1 LTHRAR
7 PVDAEKACAQFRAVH
22 RSLLAALLFFLPA
35 VAAAV
40 AACGDDTVLTS
51 TDGGG
56 PDATLDAQVEAGD
69 AGSEASCAV
78 DAGALDPSQVA
89 LGQQLVAS
97 TKCTSCHGDALTG
110 NPNGVP
116 STTVIGGTAYP
127 PNLTP
132 DPATGLGCWSNDQIV
147 NAILNGIDNEGMTLC
162 APMPL
167 FGSLGDGG
175 LDVAGAQA
183 VAVYLR
189 SLQAVSMNVP
199 NTPDCPVGADG
210 GPPEAGSDAAP
221 EASSDAGDAST
232 PDVGSDTA
240 VDAGADAADAPSDA
254 TGEGGG

>member
-1 LTHRAR
+1 MN
-7 PVDAEKACAQFRAVH
+7 
-22 RSLLAALLFFLPA
+22 RSLLAAVLLVAA
-35 VAAAV
+35 VAGGV
-40 AACGDDTVLTS
+40 AACGDEGTILTS
-51 TDGGG
+51 HDGGG
-56 PDATLDAQVEAGD
+56 SDATVDAAVEAGD

-78 DAGALDPSQVA
+78 EAGPLDAAQIA
-89 LGQQLVAS
+89 LGQQLVA
-97 TKCTSCHGDALTG
+97 TAKCASCHGDALTG

-132 DPATGLGCWSNDQIV
+132 DPATGLGCWTDDQIV
-147 NAILNGIDNEGMTLC
+147 NAILNGIDNQGMTLC

-183 VAVYLR
+183 IAVYLR

-199 NTPDCPVGADG
+199 NTPDCPVSDAA
-210 GPPEAGSDAAP
+210 PPEAGSDAAP
-221 EASSDAGDAST
+221 EASSDA
-232 PDVGSDTA
+232 A
-240 VDAGADAADAPSDA
+240 VDAGAEAADAPSDA

>member
-1 LTHRAR
+1 MN
-7 PVDAEKACAQFRAVH
+7 
-22 RSLLAALLFFLPA
+22 RSLLAAVLLLPA
-35 VAAAV
+35 VAAGA
-40 AACGDDTVLTS
+40 AACGDEGTILTS
-51 TDGGG
+51 RDGGG
-56 PDATLDAQVEAGD
+56 SDATVDAGD

-97 TKCTSCHGDALTG
+97 AKCASCHGDALTG

-199 NTPDCPVGADG
+199 NTPDCPVSDA

-221 EASSDAGDAST
+221 EASSDAGDASA
-232 PDVGSDTA
+232 PDVGPDTA
-240 VDAGADAADAPSDA
+240 VDGGAEAADAPSDA